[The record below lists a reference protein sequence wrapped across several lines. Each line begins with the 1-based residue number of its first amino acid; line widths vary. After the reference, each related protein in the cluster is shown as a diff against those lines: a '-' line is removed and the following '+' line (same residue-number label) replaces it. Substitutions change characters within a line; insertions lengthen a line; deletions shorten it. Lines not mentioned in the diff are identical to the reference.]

1 MDEGIRQDLTAPT
14 STADG
19 STPLVSVI
27 MPLYNAEAYVEAA
40 IHSVLASSFRS
51 LEVVVVDDGS
61 TDGSA
66 KVVETLAETDRRIRL
81 LHQANAGPCRA
92 RNVAVDAS
100 RGRYILP
107 VDADDLLAP
116 SFIADAVAV
125 LDQQPEVKV
134 VRPTIDFIGGRSG
147 RWHLPDFSLRLLAR
161 RNHIAA
167 CALYRRED
175 FDRVGGYCEEIKA
188 REDWDFWISMLKHG
202 GKVVRLPEVGYYY
215 RVVAQSKRFRDRK
228 LAAHVIRTLNIR
240 HAAFFEQQLGGPLRR
255 MRSWS
260 RWINALTRPLRYR
273 KTVTA
278 EVAPPVKQFVEE
290 LPWRFAAEGREI
302 FKTGMRFAASRWGKT
317 RSW

>member
-19 STPLVSVI
+19 STPFVSVI

-66 KVVETLAETDRRIRL
+66 KVVETLAETDRRVRL

-92 RNVAVDAS
+92 RNVAVAAS

-147 RWHLPDFSLRLLAR
+147 RWHRFLAPTLGTSQPHCGLRPLPTRRLRPRGRLL
-161 RNHIAA
+161 
-167 CALYRRED
+167 
-175 FDRVGGYCEEIKA
+175 
-188 REDWDFWISMLKHG
+188 
-202 GKVVRLPEVGYYY
+202 
-215 RVVAQSKRFRDRK
+215 
-228 LAAHVIRTLNIR
+228 
-240 HAAFFEQQLGGPLRR
+240 
-255 MRSWS
+255 
-260 RWINALTRPLRYR
+260 
-273 KTVTA
+273 
-278 EVAPPVKQFVEE
+278 
-290 LPWRFAAEGREI
+290 
-302 FKTGMRFAASRWGKT
+302 
-317 RSW
+317 

>member
-66 KVVETLAETDRRIRL
+66 KVVETLAETDRRVRL

-92 RNVAVDAS
+92 RNVAVAAS

-134 VRPTIDFIGGRSG
+134 VRPTIDFHRRTQWALVPPRFLAPTLGTSQPHCGLRP
-147 RWHLPDFSLRLLAR
+147 LPARRLRPRGRLL
-161 RNHIAA
+161 
-167 CALYRRED
+167 
-175 FDRVGGYCEEIKA
+175 
-188 REDWDFWISMLKHG
+188 
-202 GKVVRLPEVGYYY
+202 
-215 RVVAQSKRFRDRK
+215 
-228 LAAHVIRTLNIR
+228 
-240 HAAFFEQQLGGPLRR
+240 
-255 MRSWS
+255 
-260 RWINALTRPLRYR
+260 
-273 KTVTA
+273 
-278 EVAPPVKQFVEE
+278 
-290 LPWRFAAEGREI
+290 
-302 FKTGMRFAASRWGKT
+302 
-317 RSW
+317 

>member
-100 RGRYILP
+100 RVATFCRSMP
-107 VDADDLLAP
+107 TTCSHRP
-116 SFIADAVAV
+116 S
-125 LDQQPEVKV
+125 LQ
-134 VRPTIDFIGGRSG
+134 
-147 RWHLPDFSLRLLAR
+147 
-161 RNHIAA
+161 
-167 CALYRRED
+167 
-175 FDRVGGYCEEIKA
+175 
-188 REDWDFWISMLKHG
+188 
-202 GKVVRLPEVGYYY
+202 
-215 RVVAQSKRFRDRK
+215 
-228 LAAHVIRTLNIR
+228 
-240 HAAFFEQQLGGPLRR
+240 
-255 MRSWS
+255 
-260 RWINALTRPLRYR
+260 
-273 KTVTA
+273 
-278 EVAPPVKQFVEE
+278 
-290 LPWRFAAEGREI
+290 
-302 FKTGMRFAASRWGKT
+302 T
-317 RSW
+317 RSPCSTNNRK